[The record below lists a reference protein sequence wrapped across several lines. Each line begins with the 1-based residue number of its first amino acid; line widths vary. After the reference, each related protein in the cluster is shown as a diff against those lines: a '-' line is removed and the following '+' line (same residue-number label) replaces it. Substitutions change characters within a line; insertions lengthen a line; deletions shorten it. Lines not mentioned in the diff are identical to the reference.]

1 MKKTTTS
8 LLLNVFPLFLLIA
21 LQTSA
26 FAQLNTSEVIGVG
39 RSIFNGKNKK
49 KDKEVVEPGIDV
61 DAYLK
66 DASINGR
73 EISILRIPEE
83 KITSAAKRYIMKVQQ
98 RLEENYRHY
107 RNNEHIEDFSYNIQN
122 DIYDLKSFDA
132 NWPITYYEIELRE
145 YKDYDQRLTQT
156 EGRIKDSTEKTD
168 RLAQELLRDSIR
180 EANKIKADSIAYAKQ
195 VADFHFVNK
204 PFTELKVKADA
215 KSATMAKLNGGT
227 YVTVWEIDEKTGY
240 ANVSMLDMQ
249 GYVLYAHLVE
259 YLEEL
264 DFPNADIELYKKERY
279 YSYTRNDAY
288 FEKLYKAQEAK
299 EMRAAAVEERQERQ
313 QSRSSGRV
321 YQTGPRGGCYY
332 INSNGNKTYVDRS
345 LCR

>member
-1 MKKTTTS
+1 MKKTSTS
-8 LLLNVFPLFLLIA
+8 SLLNVFPLFFLLIA
-21 LQTSA
+21 LQTST
-26 FAQLNTSEVIGVG
+26 FAQLSTSEVIGVG
-39 RSIFNGKNKK
+39 RSIFDGKNKK
-49 KDKEVVEPGIDV
+49 KDKEKEKVETGINV

-66 DASINGR
+66 DAEINGR

-83 KITSAAKRYIMKVQQ
+83 KITSAGKRYILKVQQ
-98 RLEENYRHY
+98 RLEDNYRRS
-107 RNNEHIEDFSYNIQN
+107 RNNEHIEDFTYNIQY

-156 EGRIKDSTEKTD
+156 EKRTKDSTEKAD
-168 RLAQELLRDSIR
+168 KVAQERLRDSTR
-180 EANKIKADSIAYAKQ
+180 EANKRIADSIAYAKQ

-215 KSATMAKLNGGT
+215 KSATMAKINGGT

-240 ANVSMLDMQ
+240 ANVSLLDMQ

-279 YSYTRNDAY
+279 YSYTRNEAY
-288 FEKLYKAQEAK
+288 FEKLYKAEEAK
-299 EMRAAAVEERQERQ
+299 EMRAAAAEERQQ
-313 QSRSSGRV
+313 PRSSGRV
-321 YQTGPRGGCYY
+321 YHTGPRGGCYY
-332 INSNGNKTYVDRS
+332 INSNGNKTYVDKS
-345 LCR
+345 MCR